1 MSRAMTFR
9 EALQRHLEAI
19 ERKDLAAL
27 ADTVADGALVL
38 VTAEGKLVRASGEFL
53 ELHRGWFAM
62 DNWSLEAQPVE
73 VFESAELGVAVLR
86 LDYREAPAKRQES
99 FLTLV
104 FQRRDGRW
112 LMVHDQNTPVR

>member
-1 MSRAMTFR
+1 MTFR
-9 EALQRHLEAI
+9 EALRRHLEAI
-19 ERKDLAAL
+19 ERRDLGAL
-27 ADTVADGALVL
+27 AG
-38 VTAEGKLVRASGEFL
+38 G
-53 ELHRGWFAM
+53 GWFAM
-62 DNWSLEAQPVE
+62 DNWTLECQPVE
-73 VFESAELGVAVLR
+73 LFESGDLGVAVLR